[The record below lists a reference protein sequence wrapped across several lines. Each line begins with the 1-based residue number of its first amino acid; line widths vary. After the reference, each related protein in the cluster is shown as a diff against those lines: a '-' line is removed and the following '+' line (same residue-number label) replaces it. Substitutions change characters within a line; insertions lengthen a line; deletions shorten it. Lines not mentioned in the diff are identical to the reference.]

1 MSEEDRERRQ
11 SFWTLFFFY
20 KSHLFRVLKKSI
32 QNPKQNTEDAILFF
46 GLVVPKS
53 SRHYFT
59 QSHSTHS
66 LITTTRI
73 KMTAAAENST
83 RTNAAGEKYS
93 LRGIYGSEPYWPEAK
108 LKICVTGAGGFIGAS
123 IVIFFLSFFWVL
135 GDADLSR
142 SFGFFFSSEGLA
154 ETPPPPPRVFLAF
167 SKLARLE
174 KERGRKTIKAPSLA
188 VGVVVFSLESQMLED
203 DDDHPYK
210 NAGR

>member
-1 MSEEDRERRQ
+1 
-11 SFWTLFFFY
+11 
-20 KSHLFRVLKKSI
+20 
-32 QNPKQNTEDAILFF
+32 
-46 GLVVPKS
+46 
-53 SRHYFT
+53 
-59 QSHSTHS
+59 
-66 LITTTRI
+66 TTRII

-154 ETPPPPPRVFLAF
+154 EPPPPPQYAFFLATF
-167 SKLARLE
+167 SKLARLVE
-174 KERGRKTIKAPSLA
+174 KEGGRKTIKASSLA
-188 VGVVVFSLESQMLED
+188 VVVVVVVFSLDHRKMIMQMISI
-203 DDDHPYK
+203 
-210 NAGR
+210 ASR